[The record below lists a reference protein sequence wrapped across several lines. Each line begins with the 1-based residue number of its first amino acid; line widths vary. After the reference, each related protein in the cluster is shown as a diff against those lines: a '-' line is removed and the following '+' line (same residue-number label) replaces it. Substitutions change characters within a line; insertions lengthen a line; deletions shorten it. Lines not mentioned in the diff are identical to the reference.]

1 MVVLYQILNFLS
13 NKIIP
18 IYIIDGVAPQEKND
32 IIEYR
37 FNKRNKISQ
46 KIEILE
52 EKLKTLGNDDENK
65 DKINSEIS
73 KLNKNNISINSYEI
87 DKLLELFNIFN
98 IPYIRAKNEADTLI
112 SKLYKNNNINACL
125 SEDMDLLVFG
135 CRKMIKFKSNLVIEY
150 DLDYILKKLNMN
162 NNEFIE
168 LCILFGCD
176 YLKPLLRL
184 KPEEIYEKYMNRNN
198 ITDMFDNYYNSD
210 TIEKYLVDYKNTKNI
225 FINGD
230 DNEIIDDITFNLTPI
245 NINKLNNFINNNC
258 LNHITDNI
266 NYQISHINELI
277 KNRKFGF

>member
-1 MVVLYQILNFLS
+1 
-13 NKIIP
+13 
-18 IYIIDGVAPQEKND
+18 
-32 IIEYR
+32 
-37 FNKRNKISQ
+37 
-46 KIEILE
+46 
-52 EKLKTLGNDDENK
+52 
-65 DKINSEIS
+65 
-73 KLNKNNISINSYEI
+73 
-87 DKLLELFNIFN
+87 
-98 IPYIRAKNEADTLI
+98 
-112 SKLYKNNNINACL
+112 
-125 SEDMDLLVFG
+125 
-135 CRKMIKFKSNLVIEY
+135 
-150 DLDYILKKLNMN
+150 MN